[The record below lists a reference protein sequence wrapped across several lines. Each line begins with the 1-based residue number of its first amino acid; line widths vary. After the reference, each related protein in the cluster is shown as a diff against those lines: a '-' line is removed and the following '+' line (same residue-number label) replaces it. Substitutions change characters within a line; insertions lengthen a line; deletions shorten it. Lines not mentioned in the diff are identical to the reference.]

1 MVPRR
6 IAMVTNQSHGIIFGL
21 ASAIIKIHNGRNVQK
36 AEGTVKLEKLGLG
49 RYSDMLLQPEYPL
62 RTALKRGSNHVTL
75 SKGMDFYESQFRSR
89 SINIAAEATEDNQ
102 DAHSQEPSEIQT
114 THQDST
120 SCFQRGNF
128 MLARGASNTKKCLLH
143 FIAACHEDLQNSRTA
158 YQIQLH
164 LTRVTTTTN
173 KKKILCCSTKH
184 HDIET
189 PLLRCHHKYTES
201 VRRTI
206 HHEHA
211 KIALV

>member
-1 MVPRR
+1 M
-6 IAMVTNQSHGIIFGL
+6 S
-21 ASAIIKIHNGRNVQK
+21 
-36 AEGTVKLEKLGLG
+36 
-49 RYSDMLLQPEYPL
+49 LQPEYPL
-62 RTALKRGSNHVTL
+62 RTVLKRGSNHVTL

-158 YQIQLH
+158 YEIQLH

-173 KKKILCCSTKH
+173 KKKFLCCSTKH

-201 VRRTI
+201 VLS
-206 HHEHA
+206 HHPPRARENRVGVMNTSHQA
-211 KIALV
+211 ETADGIQFTFSLEPCEMSKQ